1 MLYYIEHNG
10 SKWGD
15 IWDLCITADIGDLWD
30 LCNTADIIFY
40 SLPSL
45 NRLAL
50 FVRIFFGK

>member
-1 MLYYIEHNG
+1 MVVSEVIYEIYVLQPIYIYR
-10 SKWGD
+10 
-15 IWDLCITADIGDLWD
+15 DIGDLWD
-30 LCNTADIIFY
+30 LCNTADIIVY